1 MAPVTRGNP
10 EESEESHAECSEVS
24 VFPQALAGIL
34 LLLTAETAE
43 HLHAQGGE
51 DEEQQE
57 EEEAEVPHLR
67 QSLHHCV
74 QQSSDPLRHLE
85 ELEDPGDPQDPHH
98 TNQGR
103 VDDEGLQCNL
113 SVLEDI

>member
-1 MAPVTRGNP
+1 MAPATRGNP
-10 EESEESHAECSEVS
+10 EESEESHAECSEVG
-24 VFPQALAGIL
+24 VFSQALAGV
-34 LLLTAETAE
+34 LLLTAQTAE

-51 DEEQQE
+51 DEEQEE
-57 EEEAEVPHLR
+57 EEEAQVPHLR

-85 ELEDPGDPQDPHH
+85 KLQDPGNPQNPHH
-98 TNQGR
+98 ADQGR